1 MKFYFQFEARQS
13 MSRYREIESESG
25 IDFYNEVGF
34 LTVRSKSDSTDLESF
49 NTLARSILSEGFQ
62 HQKVIYKLRKFTLL
76 NWTPTSDIACFN
88 ANREIG
94 PDYQEFFLNF
104 CRHSNGL
111 GPVAILNYSCNVCC
125 KKIPTI
131 TYSAL
136 IYWFKYETVII
147 YWTIRE
153 PTNLNGL

>member
-1 MKFYFQFEARQS
+1 

-62 HQKVIYKLRKFTLL
+62 HQTVINKLRKFTLL
-76 NWTPTSDIACFN
+76 NWTPTSDNAYFN

-94 PDYQEFFLNF
+94 PDYQDFF
-104 CRHSNGL
+104 
-111 GPVAILNYSCNVCC
+111 ILFLPS
-125 KKIPTI
+125 
-131 TYSAL
+131 L
-136 IYWFKYETVII
+136 
-147 YWTIRE
+147 
-153 PTNLNGL
+153 